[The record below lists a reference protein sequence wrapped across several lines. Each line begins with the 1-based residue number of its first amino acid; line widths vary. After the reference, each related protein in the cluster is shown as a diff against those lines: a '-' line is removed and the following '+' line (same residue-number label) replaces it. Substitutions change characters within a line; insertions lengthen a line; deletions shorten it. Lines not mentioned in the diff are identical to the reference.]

1 MNGSEILRNICG
13 ENNFTISD
21 LQILLLEKYVAL
33 FGEWNEKINLMSR
46 KDIDNI
52 RTRHIIGSIAFLFQN
67 SIAQKCNIV
76 DVGTGGGLPGIPL
89 AILLP
94 DCKFTLVDSIRKKI
108 NAVEAMV
115 KSLSLAN
122 VRTLLGRA
130 EELSAKPEY
139 RKRYDYVI
147 ARAVGSASDL
157 INWSSGFLRQKEPSP
172 LISEKQGSKLFI
184 FPGTIILM
192 KGGDLSEEISNV
204 KKTRKS
210 WTIET
215 YPMDVKGVPPEDLQ
229 DKKFILLREGK

>member
-1 MNGSEILRNICG
+1 MSGSEIFRHVCS
-13 ENNFTISD
+13 ENNFIISD
-21 LQILLLEKYVAL
+21 PQILLLEKYVTL
-33 FGEWNEKINLMSR
+33 FSEWNEKINLMSR

-108 NAVEAMV
+108 NAVEEMI

-130 EELSAKPEY
+130 EELSAKPEHY
-139 RKRYDYVI
+139 KKYDYVI

-157 INWSSGFLRQKEPSP
+157 INWSSGFLRQKELSP

-184 FPGTIILM
+184 FPGSIILI
-192 KGGDLSEEISNV
+192 KGGDLSEEISKV
-204 KKTRKS
+204 KKIREK

-215 YPMDVKGVPPEDLQ
+215 YPMEVKGIPPEDLQ
-229 DKKFILLREGK
+229 DKKFVFLREGK